1 METYGFVLLF
11 AIPFFLVLI
20 IIEYLYQWRIGEKFS
35 PSMDSI
41 SSLSSGLTNS
51 IKDILGLSV
60 SIISYDYMVRN
71 VALFQVE
78 STVFAFIITFI
89 VLDFQGYW
97 THRFQHRINILWNNH
112 IIHHSSEEFNLA
124 CALRQSI
131 SSFINLFTFFLLPC
145 ALLGV
150 ESIVIA
156 TVAPI
161 HLFAQFWYHTRYI
174 KKLGWLENIIV
185 TPAHHRV
192 HHAINQVYMDKN
204 FSQIF
209 IFWDKMFGTF
219 QEELESEPP
228 VYGVSR
234 PVRTFNPVKINFQ
247 HLFLLIKD
255 AVRTKNIWDK
265 FTIWFR
271 PTGWRPDDVKQKYEV
286 EKIEDVYG
294 YEKFNPPAEP
304 RLIIWSWIQ
313 FAFILL
319 NTMFFFGRI
328 AAIGIPNIFF
338 YGLYAFISIYAY
350 TELMDRNRNAIYW
363 ESIRFSFVLCY
374 LAQTKSWFGLDVL
387 LPFGNELIFIISIIS
402 WLGSLFFSLK
412 TPKNIY
418 QDSKKLSSLRLS

>member
-20 IIEYLYQWRIGEKFS
+20 IIEYFYQWRIGEKFS

-174 KKLGWLENIIV
+174 KKMGWFENIIV

-209 IFWDKMFGTF
+209 IFWDKLFGTF
-219 QEELESEPP
+219 QEELENEPP

-234 PVRTFNPVKINFQ
+234 PVRTWNPVKINFQ
-247 HLFLLIKD
+247 HLFFLIKD
-255 AVRTKNIWDK
+255 AVRTKNVWDK

-271 PTGWRPDDVKQKYEV
+271 PTGWRPDDVKEKVEV
-286 EKIEDVYG
+286 EKIEDVYV

-304 RLIIWSWIQ
+304 KLVIWAWIQ
-313 FAFILL
+313 FSFILL
-319 NTMFFFGRI
+319 NTMFFFGQI
-328 AAIGIPNIFF
+328 AEIGLPNIFF
-338 YGLYAFISIYAY
+338 YGFYAFLSIYAY
-350 TELMDRNRNAIYW
+350 TELMGRNRNAIYW
-363 ESIRFSFVLCY
+363 ESIRFSFVIFY
-374 LAQTKSWFGLDVL
+374 LYQTKSWFGLDDL
-387 LPFGNELIFIISIIS
+387 IPFGNELIVIFSIIS
-402 WLGSLFFSLK
+402 WIGSLFFSLK

>member
-11 AIPFFLVLI
+11 AIPFFLILI
-20 IIEYLYQWRIGEKFS
+20 LIEYFYQWKTGEKFS
-35 PSMDSI
+35 PSMDTI

-60 SIISYDYMVRN
+60 SIISYGFMVQHLS
-71 VALFQVE
+71 LFHIE
-78 STVFAFIITFI
+78 SSIPAFIITFM

-131 SSFINLFTFFLLPC
+131 SSFVNLFTFFLLPC

-150 ESIVIA
+150 ETQVIA
-156 TVAPI
+156 TVAPL

-174 KKLGWLENIIV
+174 KKMGWLENIIV

-192 HHAINQVYMDKN
+192 HHAINPVYMDKN

-209 IFWDKMFGTF
+209 IFWDKWFGTF

-234 PVRTFNPVKINFQ
+234 PVRTWNPIKINFQ

-255 AVRTKNIWDK
+255 AIRTKNIWDK

-271 PTGWRPDDVKQKYEV
+271 PTGWRPEDVKEKYEV
-286 EKIEDVYG
+286 DKIEEVYD

-313 FAFILL
+313 FSFILL

-328 AAIGIPNIFF
+328 GAIGLPNIFF
-338 YGLYAFISIYAY
+338 YGIYAFISIYAY
-350 TELMDRNRNAIYW
+350 TELMDRNRKAIYW
-363 ESIRFSFVLCY
+363 ESIRFIFVILY
-374 LAQTKSWFGLDVL
+374 LYQTNSWFGLDL
-387 LPFGNELIFIISIIS
+387 FIPFGNELIAIFSLVS
-402 WLGSLFFSLK
+402 WTGCLFFCIK
-412 TPKNIY
+412 TPKNVY

>member
-11 AIPFFLVLI
+11 AVPFFLMLI
-20 IIEYLYQWRIGEKFS
+20 LIEYFYQWKIGEKFS

-71 VALFQVE
+71 LALFHIE
-78 STVFAFIITFI
+78 SSVFAFIIAFL

-131 SSFINLFTFFLLPC
+131 SSFVNLFTFFLFPC

-150 ESIVIA
+150 ETQVIA
-156 TVAPI
+156 TVAPL

-174 KKLGWLENIIV
+174 NHLGWLEKIIV
-185 TPAHHRV
+185 TPSHHRV
-192 HHAINQVYMDKN
+192 HHAINPVYIDKN

-209 IFWDKMFGTF
+209 IFWDKIFGTF
-219 QEELESEPP
+219 QEELDHEPP
-228 VYGVSR
+228 VYGISR
-234 PVRTFNPVKINFQ
+234 PVRTWNPVKINFQ

-255 AVRTKNIWDK
+255 VIRTKNIWDK

-271 PTGWRPDDVKQKYEV
+271 PTGWRPADVQEKYAV
-286 EKIEDVYG
+286 DKIEDVYQ
-294 YEKFNPPAEP
+294 YEKFNPPTETG
-304 RLIIWSWIQ
+304 LIIWSWTQ
-313 FAFILL
+313 FVFILL
-319 NTMFFFGRI
+319 NTMFFFGHI

-338 YGLYAFISIYAY
+338 YGFYAFISIYAY
-350 TELMDRNRNAIYW
+350 TELMDRNRNAIFW
-363 ESIRFSFVLCY
+363 ESIRFFFVVYY
-374 LAQTKSWFGLDVL
+374 LFRTKSWFGIDTWI
-387 LPFGNELIFIISIIS
+387 PYGNELIIGFSIIS
-402 WLGSLFFSLK
+402 WIGSLLYSLK
-412 TPKNIY
+412 TPQNIY
-418 QDSKKLSSLRLS
+418 QESKKLSSLRLS

>member
-20 IIEYLYQWRIGEKFS
+20 IIEYFYQWRIGEKFS

-174 KKLGWLENIIV
+174 KKMGWFKNIIV

-209 IFWDKMFGTF
+209 IFWDKLFGTF
-219 QEELESEPP
+219 QEELENEPP

-234 PVRTFNPVKINFQ
+234 PVRTWNPVKINFQ
-247 HLFLLIKD
+247 HLFFLIKD
-255 AVRTKNIWDK
+255 AVRTKNVWDK

-271 PTGWRPDDVKQKYEV
+271 PTGWRPDDVKEKVEV
-286 EKIEDVYG
+286 EKIEDVYV

-304 RLIIWSWIQ
+304 KLVIWAWIQ
-313 FAFILL
+313 FSFILL
-319 NTMFFFGRI
+319 NTMFFFGQI
-328 AAIGIPNIFF
+328 AEIGLPNIFF
-338 YGLYAFISIYAY
+338 YGFYAFLSIYAY
-350 TELMDRNRNAIYW
+350 TELMGRNRNAIYW
-363 ESIRFSFVLCY
+363 ESIRFSFVIFY
-374 LAQTKSWFGLDVL
+374 LYQTKSWFGLDDL
-387 LPFGNELIFIISIIS
+387 IPFGNELIVIFSIIS
-402 WLGSLFFSLK
+402 WIGSLFFSLK